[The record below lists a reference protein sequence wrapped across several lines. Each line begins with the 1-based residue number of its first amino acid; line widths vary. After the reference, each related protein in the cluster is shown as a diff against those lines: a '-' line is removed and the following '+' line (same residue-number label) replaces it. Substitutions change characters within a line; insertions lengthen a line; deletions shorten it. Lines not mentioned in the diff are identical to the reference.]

1 MDVNLKSTNRKSV
14 EKSDKRSVKSPGK
27 SSKEH
32 QPKPD
37 DTKVTKDSEASLL
50 LKAKEKVTPTQKS
63 EEKKIN
69 PKQELSKKSM
79 PPADFASLSL
89 QNRLKDFT
97 IEGNE
102 SLLVSPRSGQLK
114 YRSQIGKDTSD
125 DSGSS
130 DSEDSESDDDCKI
143 VAVESPKEPKSRT
156 AFSESKDD
164 RFVASSKLSLS
175 QKLASKAD
183 KTQGET
189 SHQVA
194 PPKVT
199 SKVMPEVTDK
209 VIPKVIPLVDQKQG
223 QKVLTFKNEAE
234 LQQYLKE
241 QGQTK
246 VVKVIKPADSQK
258 LKAEFMKNTAEK
270 KSLMRMRD
278 QQLVR
283 CLTSLSHSST

>member
-1 MDVNLKSTNRKSV
+1 MDVNLKSTIRKSV
-14 EKSDKRSVKSPGK
+14 DKGDKLPAKSPGK

-37 DTKVTKDSEASLL
+37 DTRVTKDSEASLPV
-50 LKAKEKVTPTQKS
+50 KATEKVTPTQKS

-130 DSEDSESDDDCKI
+130 DSEDSESDDECKI

-156 AFSESKDD
+156 AVSESKDG

-194 PPKVT
+194 PPKVI
-199 SKVMPEVTDK
+199 PEVTDK
-209 VIPKVIPLVDQKQG
+209 VNPKVIPLVDQKQG

-246 VVKVIKPADSQK
+246 VVKVIKPADGQK
-258 LKAEFMKNTAEK
+258 VKAEFMKNTAEK

-283 CLTSLSHSST
+283 C